1 MAANSAYMSSYS
13 VQQEGFMPAL
23 NRMTGTRKQSAS
35 RKAARLA
42 AAVAAIAMLTLS
54 GCVAYPASPY
64 YGGYYGGAAYTY
76 APAYY
81 APTPEV
87 VIGGGGFGYGS
98 GYRGGYGYGRHEH
111 Y

>member
-1 MAANSAYMSSYS
+1 
-13 VQQEGFMPAL
+13 MPAL
-23 NRMTGTRKQSAS
+23 HPMMITEKT
-35 RKAARLA
+35 AARRGGARLV
-42 AAVAAIAMLTLS
+42 AAVAAIAMLALS
-54 GCVAYPASPY
+54 GCVAYPAGPY
-64 YGGYYGGAAYTY
+64 YGGPAYTY

-111 Y
+111 H